1 MDAFFDNIAIP
12 SLYSGIAFAF
22 VGSMLHFSPP
32 SEINGVIGY
41 RTKASMKSQERWDFA
56 QKYSATF
63 MGICGV
69 IMVALSLL
77 SYFIPIDAELKNIG
91 GLGLLLTSAVSMI
104 AATEIALRKRFKN
117 ND

>member
-1 MDAFFDNIAIP
+1 MDPFFDNIAIP

-56 QKYSATF
+56 QKYSAKF
-63 MGICGV
+63 MGICGAA
-69 IMVALSLL
+69 MVVLSLL
-77 SYFIPIDAELKNIG
+77 SYFIPVEAEWKNIA
-91 GLGLLLTSAVSMI
+91 GLGLLLISAVCMI
-104 AATEIALRKRFKN
+104 AATEIAIRKRFKE
-117 ND
+117 